1 MQDNIILAGV
11 GGQGIL
17 SIAAAIAMG
26 ALNNDLNV
34 KQSEVHG
41 MSQRGG
47 AVQSHI
53 RVSDKDIYSVLIP
66 RGQANAIIAVEP
78 MEALRYFPYLN
89 KDGFLI
95 TNIEPYKI
103 PNYPDLNKLRE
114 ELDGI
119 KNSIVI
125 DADKLAKKAGNK
137 RAANMV
143 VLGAASPF
151 LALKEEYIIDG
162 IKTVFEVKGERL
174 VNLNLD
180 AFYMGRDF
188 ALEYSKRS

>member
-17 SIAAAIAMG
+17 SIAAVLAMG
-26 ALNNDLNV
+26 ALSRGLYV

-53 RVSDKDIYSVLIP
+53 RISDKEIQSVLIP
-66 RGQANAIIAVEP
+66 KGHANAIISVEP
-78 MEALRYFPYLN
+78 MEALRYVPWLN
-89 KDGFLI
+89 KEGWLV
-95 TNIEPYKI
+95 TNSEPYKI
-103 PNYPDLNKLRE
+103 PEYPDLEDLKV
-114 ELDGI
+114 ELERFSNHI
-119 KNSIVI
+119 IL
-125 DADKLAKKAGNK
+125 DAGKLAKKAGNK

-151 LALKEEYIIDG
+151 LSLGEDAIIEG
-162 IKTVFEVKGERL
+162 IKTIFSPKGTRMVE
-174 VNLNLD
+174 LNMD
-180 AFYMGRDF
+180 AFNYGKEI
-188 ALEYSKRS
+188 AIKQVK

>member
-17 SIAAAIAMG
+17 SIAAVLAMG
-26 ALNNDLNV
+26 ALSKGLFV

-53 RVSDKDIYSVLIP
+53 RISDKEIQSVLIP
-66 RGQANAIIAVEP
+66 KGHANAIISVEP
-78 MEALRYFPYLN
+78 MESLRYIPWLSD
-89 KDGFLI
+89 DGWLI

-103 PNYPDLNKLRE
+103 PGYPDMDKLKA
-114 ELDGI
+114 ELE
-119 KNSIVI
+119 KFPNHVI
-125 DADKLAKKAGNK
+125 LEAGKLAKKAGNK

-143 VLGAASPF
+143 VLGAATPF
-151 LALKEEYIIDG
+151 LSIGEDAIIEG
-162 IKTVFEVKGERL
+162 IKAIFSPKGERM
-174 VNLNLD
+174 VELNMD
-180 AFYMGRDF
+180 AFNYGKEIAM
-188 ALEYSKRS
+188 ENVK

>member
-17 SIAAAIAMG
+17 SIAAVLAMG
-26 ALNNDLNV
+26 ALAKGLYV

-53 RVSDKDIYSVLIP
+53 RISDKEIQSVLIP
-66 RGQANAIIAVEP
+66 RGYANAIIAVEP
-78 MEALRYFPYLN
+78 MEALRYIPWLN
-89 KDGFLI
+89 SNGWLV

-103 PNYPDLNKLRE
+103 PGYPDLN
-114 ELDGI
+114 EL
-119 KNSIVI
+119 KVELEKFPNHIVLQ
-125 DADKLAKKAGNK
+125 AGKLAKKAGNK

-143 VLGAASPF
+143 VLGAAAPF
-151 LALKEEYIIDG
+151 LSIGEDAIIEG
-162 IKTVFEVKGERL
+162 IKTIFSPKGERI
-174 VNLNLD
+174 VQLNMD
-180 AFYMGRDF
+180 AFNYGREI
-188 ALEYSKRS
+188 AMESAK

>member
-17 SIAAAIAMG
+17 SIAAALAMG
-26 ALNNDLNV
+26 ALNRGLNV

-53 RVSDKDIYSVLIP
+53 RISDNDIYSVLIP
-66 RGQANAIIAVEP
+66 KGQANAILGVEP
-78 MEALRYFPYLN
+78 MEALRYLPYLN
-89 KDGFLI
+89 ADGYLV

-103 PNYPDLNKLRE
+103 PNYPDLDKLKE
-114 ELDGI
+114 ELESF
-119 KNSIVI
+119 KNSVLI
-125 DADKLAKKAGNK
+125 DAGKLAKKAGNK
-137 RAANMV
+137 RAANIV

-151 LALKEEYIIDG
+151 LSLQEDIIIEG
-162 IKTVFEVKGERL
+162 IKTIFSTKGERL

-180 AFYMGRDF
+180 AFNMGKDF
-188 ALEYSKRS
+188 ALEYTHK

>member
-17 SIAAAIAMG
+17 SIAAALAMG
-26 ALNNDLNV
+26 ALNRGLNV

-53 RVSDKDIYSVLIP
+53 RISDKEIYSVLIP
-66 RGQANAIIAVEP
+66 RGQANAIIGVEP
-78 MEALRYFPYLN
+78 MEALRYMPFLN
-89 KDGFLI
+89 KNGYMV
-95 TNIEPYKI
+95 TSIEPYKI
-103 PNYPDLNKLRE
+103 PNYPDIDKLKE
-114 ELDGI
+114 EL
-119 KNSIVI
+119 NSFGNTILI
-125 DADKLAKKAGNK
+125 NAGKIAKKAGNK
-137 RAANMV
+137 KAANMV

-151 LALKEEYIIDG
+151 LSLEDDIIVEG
-162 IKTVFEVKGERL
+162 IKTIFGAKGERI

-180 AFYMGRDF
+180 AFNMGKEF
-188 ALEYSKRS
+188 ALNYTSL

>member
-17 SIAAAIAMG
+17 SIAAVLAMG
-26 ALNNDLNV
+26 ALNNGLFV

-53 RVSDKDIYSVLIP
+53 RISDEEIHSVLIP
-66 RGQANAIIAVEP
+66 RGQVNAIISVEP
-78 MEALRYFPYLN
+78 MEALRYLPFLNENGYLVTN
-89 KDGFLI
+89 K
-95 TNIEPYKI
+95 EPYMI
-103 PNYPDLNKLRE
+103 PNYPDLDKLLE
-114 ELDGI
+114 ELKSY

-125 DADKLAKKAGNK
+125 DAGKLAKKAGNK

-151 LALKEEYIIDG
+151 LNISEEILIEG
-162 IKTVFEVKGERL
+162 IKQIFSAKGERL
-174 VNLNLD
+174 INLNLD
-180 AFYMGRDF
+180 AFKMGKEFSLND
-188 ALEYSKRS
+188 

>member
-17 SIAAAIAMG
+17 SIAAVLAMG
-26 ALNNDLNV
+26 ALSKGLFV

-53 RVSDKDIYSVLIP
+53 RISDKEIQSVLIP
-66 RGQANAIIAVEP
+66 KGHANAIISVEP
-78 MEALRYFPYLN
+78 MESLRYIPWLSD
-89 KDGFLI
+89 DGWLI

-103 PNYPDLNKLRE
+103 PGYPDMDKLKA
-114 ELDGI
+114 ELE
-119 KNSIVI
+119 KFPNHVI
-125 DADKLAKKAGNK
+125 LEAGKLAKKAGNK

-143 VLGAASPF
+143 VLGAATPF
-151 LALKEEYIIDG
+151 LSIGEDAIIEG
-162 IKTVFEVKGERL
+162 IKAIFSPKGERM
-174 VNLNLD
+174 VELD
-180 AFYMGRDF
+180 RT
-188 ALEYSKRS
+188 SVV

>member
-17 SIAAAIAMG
+17 SIAAVLAMG
-26 ALNNDLNV
+26 ALSKDLFV

-53 RVSDKDIYSVLIP
+53 RISDKEIQSVLIP
-66 RGQANAIIAVEP
+66 KGHANAIISVEP
-78 MEALRYFPYLN
+78 MEALRYVPWLN
-89 KDGFLI
+89 LEGWLI

-103 PNYPDLNKLRE
+103 PNYPDIN
-114 ELDGI
+114 ELKTELEKFPNHIILEAG
-119 KNSIVI
+119 
-125 DADKLAKKAGNK
+125 KLAKKAGNK

-143 VLGAASPF
+143 VLGAAAPF
-151 LALKEEYIIDG
+151 LSLGEEAIIEG
-162 IKTVFEVKGERL
+162 IKTIFSPKGERM
-174 VNLNLD
+174 VQLNMD
-180 AFYMGRDF
+180 AFNYGREK
-188 ALEYSKRS
+188 AMEYVK

>member
-17 SIAAAIAMG
+17 SIAAVLAMG
-26 ALNNDLNV
+26 ALSKELFV

-53 RVSDKDIYSVLIP
+53 RISDREIQSVLIP
-66 RGQANAIIAVEP
+66 KGHANAIISVEP
-78 MEALRYFPYLN
+78 MESLRYIPWLN
-89 KDGFLI
+89 PDGWLV
-95 TNIEPYKI
+95 TNIEPYEI
-103 PNYPDLNKLRE
+103 PGYPDIN
-114 ELDGI
+114 ELKAELGKFPNHI
-119 KNSIVI
+119 IL
-125 DADKLAKKAGNK
+125 DAGKLAKKAGNK

-151 LALKEEYIIDG
+151 LSLSEDAIIEG
-162 IKTVFEVKGERL
+162 IKTIFSPKGERL
-174 VNLNLD
+174 VNLNMD
-180 AFYMGRDF
+180 AFNYGKEIAM
-188 ALEYSKRS
+188 EHIK

>member
-17 SIAAAIAMG
+17 SIAAVLAMG
-26 ALNNDLNV
+26 ALSKGLYV

-53 RVSDKDIYSVLIP
+53 RISDKEIQSVLIP
-66 RGQANAIIAVEP
+66 KGHANAIISVEP
-78 MEALRYFPYLN
+78 MESLRYIPWLSD
-89 KDGFLI
+89 DGWLI

-103 PNYPDLNKLRE
+103 PGYPDMDKLKA
-114 ELDGI
+114 ELE
-119 KNSIVI
+119 KFPNHVI
-125 DADKLAKKAGNK
+125 LEAGKLAKKAGNK

-143 VLGAASPF
+143 VLGAATPF
-151 LALKEEYIIDG
+151 LSIGEDAIIEG
-162 IKTVFEVKGERL
+162 IKAIFSPKGERM
-174 VNLNLD
+174 VELNMD
-180 AFYMGRDF
+180 AFNYGKEIAM
-188 ALEYSKRS
+188 ENVK